1 MRYLITVTF
10 DPDELL
16 SNYADNQGLSIED
29 VDLNVEDILEQEC
42 SSWLD
47 ASGVQVLS
55 VEEVEGID

>member
-10 DPDELL
+10 NPDELL

-29 VDLNVEDILEQEC
+29 VDLDIESILEEEV

-47 ASGVQVLS
+47 ASGVYVLD
-55 VEEVEGID
+55 VEEIK